1 MEPISIRWATGYMNI
16 DPGAFFPTS
25 AARVRKLLR
34 VVALDYEHQ
43 DDIRM
48 QLVRHCTERAQ
59 AIMDGRKALANE
71 AVNHQQ
77 KAADLQP
84 WINLREHRIHAS
96 QACLKEQPKKARAL
110 EYLARIKAEKEALK
124 TLKAE
129 QRGERA
135 ACEKKKREFIQAE
148 KDAQQ
153 LRRNAE
159 VIQA

>member
-1 MEPISIRWATGYMNI
+1 MEPISIRWATGYMDINP
-16 DPGAFFPTS
+16 DAFFPTS

-43 DDIRM
+43 DDIRI

-59 AIMDGRKALANE
+59 AIVDGCKALANE
-71 AVNHQQ
+71 AANHQQ

-84 WINLREHRIHAS
+84 WIDLRERRIRAL
-96 QACLKEQPKKARAL
+96 QACLKEQSQKTRTLDYP
-110 EYLARIKAEKEALK
+110 ARIKAEKETLK

-129 QRGERA
+129 QREERA
-135 ACEKKKREFIQAE
+135 ACGKKKREFAQAE

>member
-25 AARVRKLLR
+25 AARV
-34 VVALDYEHQ
+34 
-43 DDIRM
+43 
-48 QLVRHCTERAQ
+48 
-59 AIMDGRKALANE
+59 RKALANE

-84 WINLREHRIHAS
+84 WINLREHRIHAL

-110 EYLARIKAEKEALK
+110 EYPARIKAEKKALK